1 MPTTLTSPTLNPN
14 VLSPAPLT
22 TLLALI
28 NLFPQSSKPDQRRF
42 HLGEETA
49 EVMEVWL
56 LYLVDEWMDGWME
69 GLEVVYGWGFSCWME
84 GGGYGMG
91 FHDSQSP

>member
-56 LYLVDEWMDGWME
+56 LYLVDEWMDGGVGGRVWM
-69 GLEVVYGWGFSCWME
+69 GVLMLDGGWRLRNGFS
-84 GGGYGMG
+84 
-91 FHDSQSP
+91 